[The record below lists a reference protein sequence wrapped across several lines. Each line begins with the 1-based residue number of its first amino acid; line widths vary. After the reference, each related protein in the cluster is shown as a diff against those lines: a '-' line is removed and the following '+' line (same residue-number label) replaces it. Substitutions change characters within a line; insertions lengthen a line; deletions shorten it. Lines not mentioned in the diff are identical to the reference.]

1 MAGDIARHYLYLL
14 RNLLTVLAVTS
25 IIAMTMNAHAMI
37 PTIAVATYIPLFV
50 ILLTNRPWHRQHKLF
65 FLFLI
70 AAAVWSLVDI
80 LFRGDFFS
88 AYKLFLMKVIICSLI
103 WAVIQ
108 FYYFISN
115 FYRPLRSRDLFAY
128 GFLVVTVV
136 LAALGYIPREVEAVP
151 TGMDVDYGVYIL
163 GIGLSMLL
171 VLGISSGY
179 HLLHKIKTSPDP
191 VERNQMSYL
200 FVALI
205 VLVVFAFSS
214 FAPEAGK
221 LPLAHV
227 GNVINAVLLTYAVVT
242 RHLLDLRIIFRRAM
256 MYLGL
261 YASGGGIIAL
271 SLYIIHAITKINF
284 DTITL
289 VVTFGVGVPLVAV
302 FAWWVRPRWQR
313 FVEKHFIGDTYD
325 YRQQLLGFSSRI
337 YDVATLKEAG
347 SELVSLLA
355 QSIDSQKVCLLL
367 PWGGEG
373 DFSVR
378 FAYPPIRDSG
388 KGLLVLKQDSPV
400 VSWLRHE
407 QRLLPTRS
415 IGIIPELQGMWR
427 EEKEDIQAAG
437 VEMFFPLFSEG
448 ELVAI
453 VALSGKRNEQ
463 HYSVEDIELVKLI
476 TSQVA
481 ASMRKEYMHE
491 LLADREKELA
501 IINELS
507 AIITSSMNIQEIF
520 EGFAQELK
528 KVVDVDWATIAL
540 IEGDH
545 LHFLALSSTIGTSWK
560 MGERIPLENTA
571 TEWAAREKR
580 VVYEADLSQHSR
592 FWTGRYHLSLGVR
605 SIIYL
610 PLIVKGEGIGSL
622 ILASRQTNAY
632 SPKQVQLLGK
642 LALQIATPVENSQ
655 LYSQAEH
662 RSRIDELTGLFNR
675 RHFDERLREEI
686 ARYSRHGDV
695 FSLFMLDLDSFKTY
709 NDLYGH
715 PSGDKILNYIGG
727 LIRDSLRETD
737 QAFRYGGD
745 EFIILLPQANSEDAY
760 MVAERVRQHL
770 LAEMDIKEI
779 ALSCSIGIASYP
791 YDGVLPDE
799 LVAAADTALYYA
811 KRAGGN
817 LSYLSSKV
825 LTETPS
831 ETGISAR
838 GSLASIYSIAAVV
851 ESRNPYLYGHARKV
865 NSYAVALAEELGLP
879 SEKVA
884 KISAAAL
891 LHDIGKIAIP
901 DDILSKEG
909 ELNKKEWKLIKL
921 HPGLGANIASH
932 LPELAYCVDGI
943 RYHHERWDGA
953 GYPEGLKG
961 ENIPLEARI
970 LGIADAFD
978 AMTSTRPYRE
988 ALSREQALDELEK
1001 DAGKHFDPELVQ
1013 VFIKIARIGFP
1024 DKIIDSDQNTV
1035 SKELQRGDSS

>member
-1 MAGDIARHYLYLL
+1 M
-14 RNLLTVLAVTS
+14 
-25 IIAMTMNAHAMI
+25 
-37 PTIAVATYIPLFV
+37 
-50 ILLTNRPWHRQHKLF
+50 
-65 FLFLI
+65 
-70 AAAVWSLVDI
+70 
-80 LFRGDFFS
+80 
-88 AYKLFLMKVIICSLI
+88 
-103 WAVIQ
+103 
-108 FYYFISN
+108 
-115 FYRPLRSRDLFAY
+115 
-128 GFLVVTVV
+128 
-136 LAALGYIPREVEAVP
+136 
-151 TGMDVDYGVYIL
+151 
-163 GIGLSMLL
+163 
-171 VLGISSGY
+171 
-179 HLLHKIKTSPDP
+179 
-191 VERNQMSYL
+191 
-200 FVALI
+200 
-205 VLVVFAFSS
+205 
-214 FAPEAGK
+214 
-221 LPLAHV
+221 
-227 GNVINAVLLTYAVVT
+227 
-242 RHLLDLRIIFRRAM
+242 
-256 MYLGL
+256 
-261 YASGGGIIAL
+261 
-271 SLYIIHAITKINF
+271 
-284 DTITL
+284 
-289 VVTFGVGVPLVAV
+289 
-302 FAWWVRPRWQR
+302 
-313 FVEKHFIGDTYD
+313 
-325 YRQQLLGFSSRI
+325 
-337 YDVATLKEAG
+337 
-347 SELVSLLA
+347 VSLLA
-355 QSIDSQKVCLLL
+355 LSIDSQKIRLLL
-367 PWGGEG
+367 PQGGEG

-378 FAYPPIRDSG
+378 FAYPPIRDDD

-400 VSWLRHE
+400 VSWLKHE
-407 QRLLPTRS
+407 EQLLPTRS

-437 VEMFFPLFSEG
+437 VEMFSPLISEG
-448 ELVAI
+448 DLVAI
-453 VALSGKRNEQ
+453 VALGGKRNEQ

-560 MGERIPLENTA
+560 TGERIPLENTA
-571 TEWAAREKR
+571 TEWVAREKR
-580 VVYEADLSQHSR
+580 SMYEADLPQHGR
-592 FWTGRYHLSLGVR
+592 FWTGRYHLKLGVR
-605 SIIYL
+605 SIVYL
-610 PLIVKGEGIGSL
+610 PLIVKDEGVGSL
-622 ILASRQTNAY
+622 ILASRQSSAY

-655 LYSQAEH
+655 LYSQAER

-727 LIRDSLRETD
+727 LIRDSLREAD

-745 EFIILLPQANSEDAY
+745 EFIVLLPQANSEDAY

-799 LVAAADTALYYA
+799 LVAASDTALYYA

-831 ETGISAR
+831 ETGISTR
-838 GSLASIYSIAAVV
+838 GSLASIYSMAAVV

-891 LHDIGKIAIP
+891 LHDIGKISIP

-978 AMTSTRPYRE
+978 AMTSTRPYRA

-1001 DAGKHFDPELVQ
+1001 DAGKYFDPDLVR
-1013 VFIKIARIGFP
+1013 VFIKIARTGFP
-1024 DKIIDSDQNTV
+1024 DKTIAADQNIV
-1035 SKELQRGDSS
+1035 SKEL